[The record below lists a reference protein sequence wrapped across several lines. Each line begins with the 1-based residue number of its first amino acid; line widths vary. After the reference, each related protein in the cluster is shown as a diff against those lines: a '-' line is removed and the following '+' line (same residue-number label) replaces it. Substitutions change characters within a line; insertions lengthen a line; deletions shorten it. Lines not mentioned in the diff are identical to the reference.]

1 MSDLTRFHEAQK
13 DSYETA
19 LAEMKRG
26 RKSSHWMW
34 YIFPQLK
41 GLGRSGMAEYY
52 GISCIQE
59 ARDYLNDPVLRE
71 RLIQISQAVLQA
83 DSDDAAVVMGVPDN
97 MKLRSCMTLF
107 READPSIS
115 VFSAVLDKFFRGEVD
130 RRTLDLL
137 AGQKG
142 L

>member
-41 GLGRSGMAEYY
+41 GLGRSGMAEY
-52 GISCIQE
+52 
-59 ARDYLNDPVLRE
+59 
-71 RLIQISQAVLQA
+71 
-83 DSDDAAVVMGVPDN
+83 
-97 MKLRSCMTLF
+97 
-107 READPSIS
+107 
-115 VFSAVLDKFFRGEVD
+115 
-130 RRTLDLL
+130 
-137 AGQKG
+137 
-142 L
+142 